1 MKISLPDIPES
12 EKTPRV
18 TELLGIIERLFATV
32 VRQQEDI
39 QILKDEISELKGLKK
54 SNYSPARS

>member
-18 TELLGIIERLFATV
+18 TELLGIIEHLSATV

-39 QILKDEISELKGLKK
+39 QILKGEISELKGLKK
-54 SNYSPARS
+54 EA